1 QNLFY
6 HDLTMTN
13 VQMPVLIY
21 GYYKNAGSAEKISRY
36 TPAQAAAFPA
46 EPVTA
51 TTPVWRDITFSNITA
66 TATVAGGAIWGRP
79 EMLVSN
85 ISFVY
90 VDITAPGPFNIY
102 NARGIRFHDCG
113 IRLKN
118 GDKFTLYNAD
128 VVVAGSE
135 RIH

>member
-1 QNLFY
+1 
-6 HDLTMTN
+6 MTN

-21 GYYKNAGSAEKISRY
+21 SYYKSAGSAGKISRV
-36 TPAQAAAFPA
+36 TPAQAAAFA
-46 EPVTA
+46 VERVTD

-66 TATVAGGAIWGRP
+66 VATVAGGAIWGRP
-79 EMLVSN
+79 EMSVSN
-85 ISFVY
+85 VSFVH

-102 NARGIRFHDCG
+102 NARGIRFQDCH

-128 VVVAGSE
+128 VVVTNTVNRPSAA
-135 RIH
+135 RQK